1 MGFVERRT
9 SPVPL
14 GETTT
19 WTSSIRAVGRANT
32 CRTLV
37 ISTSHEGGESE
48 QPTMEGQLAGLVV
61 SEQLQA
67 SSGRKG
73 APQRRQ
79 DKTGELTVREED
91 LSKDL
96 VVRKLNKYH

>member
-1 MGFVERRT
+1 
-9 SPVPL
+9 
-14 GETTT
+14 
-19 WTSSIRAVGRANT
+19 
-32 CRTLV
+32 
-37 ISTSHEGGESE
+37 
-48 QPTMEGQLAGLVV
+48 MEGQLAGLVV